1 MNGESRTAADKSR
14 QAPDSAV
21 ADILDAAI
29 THHQAG
35 RLAEAEA
42 SYRRVLATEPDHP
55 DALHLLGAIA
65 QQAGRHD
72 LAVDLIRRAIR
83 RNGRNQFYFC
93 NLGLALRN
101 LGMVDDAVAA
111 CREAIR
117 IAPELAEAHV
127 NLGLALR
134 DAGLL
139 DASVAS
145 YREAIR
151 LKPDLTEAH
160 SNLGCVLREQGSLD
174 EAVAA
179 CREAIRIKPGYS
191 EPYSNLGVALCAQ
204 GKFYEAARAC
214 REAIHLKRDY
224 AEAYSNLGAIL
235 CRQGKFDEA
244 VAACREAIRIK
255 PDFAEPHATLGA
267 ALHGEGKHDEAV
279 TALRDAIRIKA
290 DLAEAHSS
298 LGNVLKDRH
307 ELDAAITAYHEAIR
321 IRPDYAE
328 AHSDIGAVYYEQGRF
343 DEAMMAYREAIRIKP
358 ELATPHSNLGAIFY
372 QQGRLAEAIR
382 ACREAVRIKSDYAE
396 AHCNLGCALFDCRE
410 YEEAGAALLRAIR
423 IKPDLAEAHSNL
435 GKVWRDLGQ
444 IDEAVKACRRALH
457 IRPQYAEA
465 HMNLGAGLCDQGLI
479 EEAAAAYRAA
489 VEPDPG
495 FAEAGSGMLACLN
508 YSDGG
513 SRAMLYAAH
522 RAWGQV
528 HGRPLPQRDSYA
540 NARSCNRRLRVG
552 YVSPDFRQHSV
563 AYFLEPLL
571 RCHDRDAI
579 EVFCYAEVN
588 WPDVRTEQFKTLADR
603 WVTTVGMSDET
614 LAQHIRSDRVDVLVD
629 LAGHTAKN
637 RLPVFASK
645 PAPVQV
651 TWLGYPN
658 TTGLEAIDY
667 RLVDAVTDPDA
678 QDEAVCSETL
688 VRLPGG
694 FLCYGAPGNA
704 PQPGAPP
711 HLSSGAVTFGSFNN
725 PSKLSAA
732 TIDAWARL
740 LARLPA
746 ARLLLKGKPFA
757 CAVTRVSFLERLR
770 RRGVATKQIEL
781 AAWLPEDTHLALYD
795 RVDIALDP
803 FPYNGTTTTC
813 EALWM
818 GVPVVTLR
826 GDRHAGRVGASL
838 LTQIG
843 LNDLITDS
851 VESYVDTAAALA
863 SDPARLDELRHALR
877 PLMAASQLCDAQAFA
892 SKVEAAYRTMW
903 QRWCETSALA

>member
-1 MNGESRTAADKSR
+1 MIE
-14 QAPDSAV
+14 
-21 ADILDAAI
+21 
-29 THHQAG
+29 
-35 RLAEAEA
+35 
-42 SYRRVLATEPDHP
+42 
-55 DALHLLGAIA
+55 DAL
-65 QQAGRHD
+65 
-72 LAVDLIRRAIR
+72 
-83 RNGRNQFYFC
+83 
-93 NLGLALRN
+93 
-101 LGMVDDAVAA
+101 AA

-117 IAPELAEAHV
+117 IAPEFAEAHV

-139 DASVAS
+139 DAAVAS

-151 LKPDLTEAH
+151 VKPDLAEAQ
-160 SNLGCVLREQGSLD
+160 SNLGCALREQGRLD

-179 CREAIRIKPGYS
+179 CRDAIRIKPGYS
-191 EPYSNLGVALCAQ
+191 EPYLNLGAALYAQ
-204 GKFYEAARAC
+204 GKFYDAASAC

-235 CRQGKFDEA
+235 CRQGKFVEA

-255 PDFAEPHATLGA
+255 PDFAEPHVTLGA

-279 TALRDAIRIKA
+279 AALREAIRTKA
-290 DLAEAHSS
+290 DLAEAYSS

-307 ELDAAITAYHEAIR
+307 ELDEAITAYREAIR
-321 IRPDYAE
+321 INPDYAE
-328 AHSDIGAVYYEQGRF
+328 AHSDLGAVYFEQSRF
-343 DEAMMAYREAIRIKP
+343 DEAMIAYREAIRIKP
-358 ELATPHSNLGAIFY
+358 DLATPHSNLGAILY
-372 QQGRLAEAIR
+372 RQGRLEEATR
-382 ACREAVRIKSDYAE
+382 ACREAVRIKPDYAE
-396 AHCNLGCALFDCRE
+396 AHCNLGCVLFDCRQ
-410 YEEAGAALLRAIR
+410 YDEASAALLRAIR

-435 GKVWRDLGQ
+435 GKVLRDLGQ
-444 IDEAVKACRRALH
+444 IDEAVKACRRALG
-457 IRPQYAEA
+457 IKPRYAEA

-508 YSDGG
+508 YSDNVLP
-513 SRAMLYAAH
+513 AVLYEAH
-522 RAWGQV
+522 HAWGQV
-528 HGRPLPQRDSYA
+528 HGRPLPQPDSFA
-540 NARSCNRRLRVG
+540 NARSHNRRLRVG

-579 EVFCYAEVN
+579 EVFCYAEVT
-588 WPDVRTEQFKTLADR
+588 WPDARTEQFKNLADR
-603 WVTTVGMSDET
+603 WVTTAGMSDEA
-614 LAQHIRSDRVDVLVD
+614 LAEHIRSDRIDILVD

-658 TTGLEAIDY
+658 TTGLAAIDY
-667 RLVDAVTDPDA
+667 RLVDAVTDRDA
-678 QDEAVCSETL
+678 RDQAVCTETL
-688 VRLPGG
+688 TRLPDG
-694 FLCYGAPGNA
+694 FLCYGPPGDA
-704 PQPGAPP
+704 PQPAAPP
-711 HLSSGAVTFGSFNN
+711 HVSSGAVTFGSFNN

-740 LARLPA
+740 LARLPT

-757 CAVTRVSFLERLR
+757 CAVTRASFLERLR
-770 RRGVATKQIEL
+770 RRGVAKERVDL
-781 AAWLPEDTHLALYD
+781 AAWLPDETHLALYN

-803 FPYNGTTTTC
+803 FPYNGATTTC
-813 EALWM
+813 EAMWM

-843 LNDLITDS
+843 LTEFIADS
-851 VESYVDTAAALA
+851 VEAYVEIAAALA
-863 SDPARLDELRHALR
+863 GTPARLTELRHSLR
-877 PLMAASQLCDAQAFA
+877 PRMMASPLCDAPAFA
-892 SKVEAAYRTMW
+892 RKIEAAYRSMW
-903 QRWCETSALA
+903 QRWCAATDPVHP